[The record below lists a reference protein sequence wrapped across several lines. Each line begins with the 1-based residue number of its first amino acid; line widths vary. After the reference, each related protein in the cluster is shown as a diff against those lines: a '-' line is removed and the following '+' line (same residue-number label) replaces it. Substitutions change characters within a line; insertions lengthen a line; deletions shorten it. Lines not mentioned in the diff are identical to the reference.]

1 MARTFNGTD
10 SRLTV
15 SATPV
20 SAVALTMACWANVAN
35 VTANHTLIS
44 IADVASD
51 IRYFRIYAAGA
62 DAGDFAK
69 FDSRDGT
76 LATAASSLAYTAST
90 WQHYCGVSAASND
103 RIMYLDG
110 GNSGNNTTSV
120 TPSLLD
126 ATDIGVLGRLTP
138 AQFCNGSIAEVAIW
152 SAALNAS
159 EVASLAKG
167 VSPRLVRPQS
177 LAFYVPLVREIQDLR
192 GGLTITASGTAT
204 TVTSGP
210 RKFGP

>member
-10 SRLTV
+10 SYLTV
-15 SATPV
+15 TATPV
-20 SAVALTMACWANVAN
+20 SAVPITLACWANLAN
-35 VTANHTLIS
+35 ITANHTLIC
-44 IADVASD
+44 IADVGSD

-76 LATAASSLAYTAST
+76 LATAASSAAYSANT
-90 WQHYCGVSAASND
+90 WQHFCGVSSASND

-110 GNSGNNTTSV
+110 ANSGTNTTSV
-120 TPSLLD
+120 TPTLLD
-126 ATDIGVLGRLTP
+126 ATDIGRLNRATP
-138 AQFCNGSIAEVAIW
+138 TNFCNGSIAEAAIW

-177 LAFYVPLVREIQDLR
+177 LAFYVPLVRNIFDFK
-192 GGLTITASGTAT
+192 GLTLTEGGTAT
-204 TVTSGP
+204 TVTAGP
-210 RKFGP
+210 RKYGP